1 MPPRF
6 AKLPL
11 AQVDNDR
18 INALTADAQCLYLQV
33 LRQPDLS
40 RCGVLSYNARRIA
53 RQTKDHL
60 PDRVDRALVE
70 LVAFGLVLHDVETD
84 EVLVATYFVD
94 DGVLRHGW
102 GLNAAVA
109 AYHKV
114 HSTTLRQA
122 VVDRIPEK
130 LRARFVASGEDVDDG
145 SLPFPQN
152 EHDPQRDVPD
162 TYPFSRHAK
171 AVDDLTYPQ
180 PPIEKRE
187 TKVLAAVVD
196 RRMARMRETG
206 TVFHSEVAYRTK
218 VVDQVSGEL
227 QAVARRAIVD
237 NPHRSERELAELLDP
252 DRPPIIVAS
261 SIRTRERPSIDPHTG
276 FIWSER

>member
-6 AKLPL
+6 AKVPL

-18 INALTADAQCLYLQV
+18 INALTADAQSLYFQV

-60 PDRVDRALVE
+60 PDRVDRALIE
-70 LVAFGLVLHDVETD
+70 LVAFGLVLHDAETD
-84 EVLVATYFVD
+84 EVLVSTYFVD

-102 GLNAAVA
+102 GLNAAVS

-114 HSTTLRQA
+114 HSTSLRQA

-130 LRARFVASGEDVDDG
+130 LRARFAATDDDVDDG
-145 SLPFPQN
+145 ALPFPQN
-152 EHDPQRDVPD
+152 EVDPQTDVPS
-162 TYPFSRHAK
+162 TYPFSRHVK
-171 AVDDLTYPQ
+171 PVDVLTYPQ
-180 PPIEKRE
+180 PPVAERE

-196 RRMARMRETG
+196 RRIARMRETG
-206 TVFHSEVAYRTK
+206 TVIHSEAAYRAA
-218 VVDQVSGEL
+218 VVDQVCGEL
-227 QAVARRAIVD
+227 QAVARRAIAN
-237 NPHRSERELAELLDP
+237 NPHRSDRELAELLDP
-252 DRPPIIVAS
+252 DRPQIIVAS
-261 SIRTRERPSIDPHTG
+261 VRTHERPSRDPRTG
-276 FIWSER
+276 EIWSER